1 MNSYP
6 APAFDALTYG
16 GMLGLVAVVLP
27 WAAWVFSAP
36 APVQLF
42 AFARLLGVMLL
53 VAAFSAVLAASGLLA
68 RAGVQPPALAVLTV
82 ATQALLLWHALGP
95 RGALVAQH
103 ASLPALVLL
112 QAFRLPL
119 ELLMLH
125 AAQVGVMP
133 VEFSMAGYNF
143 DVVTGALALPL
154 GVLLVLFGSRRSAL
168 AHSLLWL
175 WNLWGMACLLV
186 IVGLAL
192 ATSPNLAYFG
202 NEPAHLSLWVLRFP
216 YVWLPVLLV
225 GVAVYGHVLITR
237 KLLLRAAVAPHKMA
251 VMSASRNHNT
261 R

>member
-6 APAFDALTYG
+6 APAFDALTYT

-36 APVQLF
+36 APVRLLGF
-42 AFARLLGVMLL
+42 VRLLGVMLL
-53 VAAFSAVLAASGLLA
+53 VAALSAALAASGLLA
-68 RAGVQPPALAVLTV
+68 RVGVQPPALAVLTV
-82 ATQALLLWHALGP
+82 VTQALLLWHALGP

-103 ASLPALVLL
+103 AGLLALVLL

-133 VEFSMAGYNF
+133 VEFSMVGYNF
-143 DVVTGALALPL
+143 DVVTGAMALPL
-154 GVLLVLFGSRRSAL
+154 GLLLWRRTPLPPLLV
-168 AHSLLWL
+168 WL

-192 ATSPNLAYFG
+192 ATSPNLAFFG

-225 GVAVYGHVLITR
+225 GVAVYGHVIVTR
-237 KLLLRAAVAPHKMA
+237 KLLRNTAVAPNKIT
-251 VMSASRNHNT
+251 VMSASRNYNT

>member
-6 APAFDALTYG
+6 APAFDALTYF

-36 APVQLF
+36 APV
-42 AFARLLGVMLL
+42 RLLGFVRLLAVMLL
-53 VAAFSAVLAASGLLA
+53 VAAFSATLAVSGLLA
-68 RAGVQPPALAVLTV
+68 RVGVQPPALAVVTV

-119 ELLMLH
+119 EWLMLH

-133 VEFSMAGYNF
+133 VEFSMVGYNF
-143 DVVTGALALPL
+143 DVVTGAVALPL
-154 GVLLVLFGSRRSAL
+154 GWLLWRRAAL
-168 AHSLLWL
+168 PTGLVWL
-175 WNLWGMACLLV
+175 WNLWGLACLLV
-186 IVGLAL
+186 IVVLAL
-192 ATSPNLAYFG
+192 ATSPNLAFFG

-225 GVAVYGHVLITR
+225 GVAVYGHVIVTR
-237 KLLLRAAVAPHKMA
+237 KLLRQPAVAPSKIA
-251 VMSASRNHNT
+251 VMTASGNGNAR
-261 R
+261 

>member
-6 APAFDALTYG
+6 APAFDALTYI
-16 GMLGLVAVVLP
+16 GMLALVGLVLP

-36 APVQLF
+36 APARLLGFV
-42 AFARLLGVMLL
+42 RLLGVMLL
-53 VAAFSAVLAASGLLA
+53 VAAFSAALAASGLLA
-68 RAGVQPPALAVLTV
+68 RMGVQPPALAVLTV
-82 ATQALLLWHALGP
+82 ATQALLLWHALSP

-103 ASLPALVLL
+103 AALPALVLL

-133 VEFSMAGYNF
+133 VEFSMVGYNL
-143 DVVTGALALPL
+143 DVVTGAVALPL
-154 GVLLVLFGSRRSAL
+154 GVLLWRRT
-168 AHSLLWL
+168 HVPPLLVWL
-175 WNLWGMACLLV
+175 WNVWGMACLLV

-192 ATSPNLAYFG
+192 ATSPNLALFG

-225 GVAVYGHVLITR
+225 GVAVYGHVIVTR
-237 KLLLRAAVAPHKMA
+237 KLLRRSDPAPNSIA
-251 VMSASRNHNT
+251 VMSASMHHNT